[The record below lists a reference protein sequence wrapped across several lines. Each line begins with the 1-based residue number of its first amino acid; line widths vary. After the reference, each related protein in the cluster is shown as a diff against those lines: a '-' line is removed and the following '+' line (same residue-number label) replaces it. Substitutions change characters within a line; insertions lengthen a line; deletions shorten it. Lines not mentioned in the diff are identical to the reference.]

1 MKDENIACL
10 FFIFC
15 VLIAV
20 WNIAN
25 NIALYNIIKTIMQ
38 Q

>member
-1 MKDENIACL
+1 
-10 FFIFC
+10 